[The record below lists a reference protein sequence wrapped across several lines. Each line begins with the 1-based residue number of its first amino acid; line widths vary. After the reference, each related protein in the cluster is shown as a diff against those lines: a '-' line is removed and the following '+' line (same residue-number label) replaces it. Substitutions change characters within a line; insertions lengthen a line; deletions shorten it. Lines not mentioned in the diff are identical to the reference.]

1 MLGGLFLRK
10 EFRMMKK
17 MMVTLTIL
25 ATTLGLAGCGSA
37 EEKAG
42 QEKANNKTSNQ
53 IQKKVET
60 KKSDL
65 NKEKIMDSIAITP
78 QSFQA
83 IQDDSINTD
92 TEQLVKVTVSVKNNS
107 KQETGISSAPF
118 FLKSKGK
125 KELQFYGEMNEFG
138 TTIAPG
144 KTVKGDIYYIADKK
158 TTTYELIYNPGA
170 VTNEKAGKQRKLT
183 WDLGEINK

>member
-1 MLGGLFLRK
+1 
-10 EFRMMKK
+10 MMKK

-42 QEKANNKTSNQ
+42 QDKANNKTSNQ
-53 IQKKVET
+53 VQKKVET

-138 TTIAPG
+138 TIIKPG
-144 KTVKGDIYYIADKK
+144 RTAKGEIFYIADKK
-158 TTTYELIYNPGA
+158 VKNYELIYNPNML
-170 VTNEKAGKQRKLT
+170 TNEKNDEKQRLV
-183 WDLGEINK
+183 WELGSIAK

>member
-1 MLGGLFLRK
+1 
-10 EFRMMKK
+10 MKK

-42 QEKANNKTSNQ
+42 QDKANNKTSNQ
-53 IQKKVET
+53 VQKKVET

-138 TTIAPG
+138 TIIKPG
-144 KTVKGDIYYIADKK
+144 RTAKGEIFYIADKK
-158 TTTYELIYNPGA
+158 VKNYELIYNPNML
-170 VTNEKAGKQRKLT
+170 TNEKNDEKQRLV
-183 WDLGEINK
+183 WELGSIAK